1 MMAIV
6 IFRINPESWIQFEE
20 ELGIERQLQN
30 HSRFVKKKEGASI
43 KILILKNI
51 ANFNIHCKLVLFI
64 DLNHFD
70 RMKSVKHLWKA
81 ICHRCSPLNNF
92 LIVQAVRILVKDQ
105 IEQVFKTNC
114 EDL

>member
-1 MMAIV
+1 MMVVMVVMTMLAIV

-20 ELGIERQLQN
+20 ELGIERQSQI

-43 KILILKNI
+43 KNNLKKII

-70 RMKSVKHLWKA
+70 RMKSVKHLSTA
-81 ICHRCSPLNNF
+81 TCHR
-92 LIVQAVRILVKDQ
+92 
-105 IEQVFKTNC
+105 
-114 EDL
+114 